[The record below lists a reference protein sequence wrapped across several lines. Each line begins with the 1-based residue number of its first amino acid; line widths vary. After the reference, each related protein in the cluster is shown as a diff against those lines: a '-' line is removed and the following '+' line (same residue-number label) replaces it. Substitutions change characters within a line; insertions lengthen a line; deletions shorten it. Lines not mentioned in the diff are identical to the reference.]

1 MPQSSSDPWA
11 KDIMPPFIKNSDAIF
26 DDVPDLEPIAFLDSK
41 VKPGEEKN
49 EYKLQIVWRNV
60 IIMTVLH
67 LSALYGLYL
76 CFVSAKWQT
85 SLAGMFFLHTI
96 SSVLNETNISLL

>member
-1 MPQSSSDPWA
+1 
-11 KDIMPPFIKNSDAIF
+11 MPPFIKNTDAIF
-26 DDVPDLEPIAFLDSK
+26 DDVPDLEPIAVLDSK
-41 VKPGEEKN
+41 LKPGEEKD

-60 IIMTVLH
+60 IIMTALH

-85 SLAGMFFLHTI
+85 SLAGTFFLFFI
-96 SSVLNETNISLL
+96 I